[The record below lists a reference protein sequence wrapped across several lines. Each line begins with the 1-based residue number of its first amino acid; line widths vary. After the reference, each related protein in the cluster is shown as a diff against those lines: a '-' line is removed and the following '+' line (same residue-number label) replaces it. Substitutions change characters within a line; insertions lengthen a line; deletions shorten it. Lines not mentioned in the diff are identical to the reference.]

1 MDIVEGVNNSR
12 DIKEGGVSKGSMLE
26 GVSSMD
32 IVEGVNNSRDIKEGG
47 VSYKDIVEGVSSMD
61 VVEGVSYKDIVEGV
75 SKGTSNYKGVI
86 NSTNKQH
93 PVNNIT
99 DTYHPLNDSTDT
111 YHPVNNT
118 TNNTPSYT
126 WLFTYYDILKDKLKG
141 KEYEIINNKEITSK
155 NKKDYKGFTNKGL
168 DSHDINKGFI
178 NKELTSK
185 SNKDTNKDTNKDNK
199 GLINKELTSNYNK
212 DINGFINKELTS
224 NDINNQSCKL
234 SPFSIKVR
242 FYKAIVVEEGV
253 NYSNID
259 NVCYL
264 LIKEVNSSN
273 KKEWVWVVNKGV
285 IDKVYV
291 SSIKGCYYSVVEGVI
306 VFRSSSDKRGIK
318 GVIVFRSSKGVIVLR
333 SSIVVVVGNKGCYSI
348 IGVVV
353 VISRNS
359 TRK

>member
-1 MDIVEGVNNSR
+1 
-12 DIKEGGVSKGSMLE
+12 
-26 GVSSMD
+26 
-32 IVEGVNNSRDIKEGG
+32 
-47 VSYKDIVEGVSSMD
+47 KDI
-61 VVEGVSYKDIVEGV
+61 VEGVSYKDIVEGV
-75 SKGTSNYKGVI
+75 SKGTCNYKGVI

-111 YHPVNNT
+111 YHPVNNST
-118 TNNTPSYT
+118 DNTPSYN

-178 NKELTSK
+178 NKELTS
-185 SNKDTNKDTNKDNK
+185 NYNKDTNKDNK
-199 GLINKELTSNYNK
+199 GL
-212 DINGFINKELTS
+212 INKELTS

-264 LIKEVNSSN
+264 LIKEVKSSN

-291 SSIKGCYYSVVEGVI
+291 SSIKGCYYSVVGE
-306 VFRSSSDKRGIK
+306 
-318 GVIVFRSSKGVIVLR
+318 VL
-333 SSIVVVVGNKGCYSI
+333 
-348 IGVVV
+348 
-353 VISRNS
+353 
-359 TRK
+359 